1 MYPTLKPSELTRY
14 NPNMRIRVLLA
25 LLAAACAP
33 AQTLDIKTHT
43 LANGMKLLIH
53 EDHRIP
59 NVALYLFYSVG
70 SRNERP
76 GTTGISHFFEHMMFN
91 GAKKYGPG
99 QFDVQMEQN
108 GGTNNASTGRDATI
122 YTDWFPR
129 PALELMFDLESDR
142 IRDLSFDPKII
153 QSERGVVY
161 SERRSSV
168 DDSPFG
174 SLYEQVSAAAFIAHP
189 YHWPVIGWP
198 SDIEA
203 WTMDDLKNHFRM
215 GYAPN
220 NCVVV
225 ATGDLD
231 TNEIIALAKKYFE
244 PIPRH
249 DPPPPLRTIEPEQHG
264 ERRLTMRKPAE
275 LPVQMFSYHV
285 PRTNSLEHYALLLLG
300 NVLTNGRSSRLYR
313 RLVDRDQM
321 AIAVE
326 QSAEDSLDPGQLLF
340 IIQPR
345 GGVDPAR
352 TEQAFTEEIERVRAG
367 PIAEAELQKAKNQVL
382 AELYRQMETIAGQA
396 DLIGEYELF
405 FGGYQR
411 LFSVEQDISKVT
423 AADVQAVAKQFLSVD
438 NRTTGTLVPAKEE
451 AEK

>member
-1 MYPTLKPSELTRY
+1 
-14 NPNMRIRVLLA
+14 
-25 LLAAACAP
+25 
-33 AQTLDIKTHT
+33 
-43 LANGMKLLIH
+43 
-53 EDHRIP
+53 
-59 NVALYLFYSVG
+59 
-70 SRNERP
+70 
-76 GTTGISHFFEHMMFN
+76 
-91 GAKKYGPG
+91 
-99 QFDVQMEQN
+99 
-108 GGTNNASTGRDATI
+108 
-122 YTDWFPR
+122 
-129 PALELMFDLESDR
+129 MFDLESDR

-203 WTMDDLKNHFRM
+203 WTMEDLSHFRM

-231 TNEIIALAKKYFE
+231 TSDVIALAKKYFE

-264 ERRLTMRKPAE
+264 ERRVTLRKPAE

-285 PRTNSLEHYALLLLG
+285 PRTNSPEHYALVLLG
-300 NVLTNGRSSRLYR
+300 NILTNGRSSRLYR
-313 RLVDRDQM
+313 RRVDRDQM

-326 QSAEDSLDPGQLLF
+326 QLTEDSLDPGQLLF
-340 IIQPR
+340 IVQPR
-345 GGVDPAR
+345 GGVDPTR
-352 TEQAFTEEIERVRAG
+352 TEQAFTEEIERVRTG

-423 AADVQAVAKQFLSVD
+423 AADVQAVAKQFLSID
-438 NRTTGTLVPAKEE
+438 NRTTGTLVPVREE
-451 AEK
+451 AENESPPSPDRRSESFRPGPFARYPMKCCRTERFSM